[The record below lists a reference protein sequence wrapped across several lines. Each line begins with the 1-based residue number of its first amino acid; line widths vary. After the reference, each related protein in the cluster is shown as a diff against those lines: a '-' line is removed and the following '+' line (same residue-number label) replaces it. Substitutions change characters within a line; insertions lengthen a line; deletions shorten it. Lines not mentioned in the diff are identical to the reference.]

1 MQFDLSAFKTFQIG
15 QHQPATK
22 PAGKSLI
29 CRNRRT
35 GGFVFVSLNSEQ
47 APEFGDLVAVQGN
60 RNILRVE
67 IYDGQPFVGVVVPAT
82 EPAMLN
88 EFSADEG
95 SEDSF
100 PQWL

>member
-1 MQFDLSAFKTFQIG
+1 MQFDLSAFKPFQAG

-35 GGFVFVSLNSEQ
+35 GGCVFVSLGSERE
-47 APEFGDLVAVQGN
+47 PEFGDLVAVRSNG
-60 RNILRVE
+60 ILRVE
-67 IYDGQPFVGVVVPAT
+67 IYDGQPFVGLVVPAI
-82 EPAMLN
+82 EQAVLN
-88 EFSADEG
+88 EFSADED